1 MADISAQEEVSTLS
15 RCIVDTEWYY
25 SVGGEQIGPVSWD
38 ALKRLVSEKKITAG
52 DLVWNASMPEWVEAQ
67 TVAGL
72 VPQVPAVRKPPPL
85 PAKANSTPETETPAL
100 TTGHA
105 TFEIILDPFTGEP
118 TGEVCPK
125 VRFLFNE
132 FICNNVSCEL
142 RDGFRVKFPQQV
154 ATGKHLIKLAP
165 RIPFTGLAKLLFLF
179 GMYDSAAP
187 KGERRYRVE
196 FPTPGHY
203 TIRFVFDEPR
213 SDDDYPSDVVVTKE
227 GGVPQDVGIAGWWRG
242 INESSRRKKLHA
254 LWRQVGDTGLWFMF
268 TKDGAMLRQDGLV
281 TKFRWL
287 NNETVELYE
296 AEDGPTVKLQILSLS
311 DSELIIK
318 TGGQSGHFYRNATI
332 TQAVE
337 RERRE
342 EAEEAMRGFALGAA
356 KVAGAV
362 AAALVVGGIAI
373 LCSES
378 GSSRS
383 LADGSEEPGSP
394 ASSSGTKKH
403 AAATGSAKEI
413 APRRTKAAHAVC
425 GAVIVGSD
433 GRTFSYKKRCD
444 CGHVEPGQTNS
455 TIPSAGSVINT
466 SFSCSKCGR
475 MQEVRIQG
483 SDA

>member
-1 MADISAQEEVSTLS
+1 MDA
-15 RCIVDTEWYY
+15 EWFY

-38 ALKRLVSEKKITAG
+38 ALKQLVGERKVAAG
-52 DLVWNASMPEWVEAQ
+52 DLVWNESMPEWVEAR
-67 TVAGL
+67 TVTGL
-72 VPQVPAVRKPPPL
+72 IPQAPAIRKPPPL
-85 PAKANSTPETETPAL
+85 PARANPTTNTVAPAI
-100 TTGHA
+100 TTGYA
-105 TFEIILDPFTGEP
+105 TFEIILDPFTGVPDGTNNPEARLYFDSRHILIP
-118 TGEVCPK
+118 IKLPDG
-125 VRFLFNE
+125 VRL
-132 FICNNVSCEL
+132 
-142 RDGFRVKFPQQV
+142 KYPQQV
-154 ATGKHLIKLAP
+154 TTGRHLIKLVPLTPVAG
-165 RIPFTGLAKLLFLF
+165 IKKLLFVF
-179 GMYDSAAP
+179 GKTHDEAP
-187 KGERRYRVE
+187 TKERRYGVT
-196 FPTPGHY
+196 FPSPGHY
-203 TIRFVFDEPR
+203 TVRFAFDEPR
-213 SDDDYPSDVVVTKE
+213 SHDDYPSAAVVTKE
-227 GGVPQDVGIAGWWRG
+227 GNSPQDVGIAGLWKG
-242 INESSRRKKLHA
+242 MFGDSESSRRKKLHA
-254 LWRQVGDTGLWFMF
+254 LWRQVSDTGMWFMF
-268 TKDGAMLRQDGLV
+268 TDDGAMLRQDGLV

-287 NNETVELYE
+287 DKETVELYE
-296 AEDGPTVKLQILSLS
+296 AEGGPTVELQILSLS

-394 ASSSGTKKH
+394 TSSSGTKKH
-403 AAATGSAKEI
+403 AAATGGAKEI

-433 GRTFSYKKRCD
+433 GRTFSYKKKCD

-455 TIPSAGSVINT
+455 TIPSTGSIINT
-466 SFSCSKCGR
+466 SFLCSKCGR
-475 MQEVRIQG
+475 TQEVRIQG
-483 SDA
+483 CDS